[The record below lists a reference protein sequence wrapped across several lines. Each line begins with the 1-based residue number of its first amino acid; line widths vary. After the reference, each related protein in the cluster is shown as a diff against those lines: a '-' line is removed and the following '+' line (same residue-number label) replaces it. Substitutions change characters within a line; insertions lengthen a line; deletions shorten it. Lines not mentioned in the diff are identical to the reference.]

1 MPRVRGLCTIGAR
14 SHWAPAAGRGGRMS
28 TDRPTKGLGMG
39 LSALIGDSRP
49 APADEQPASRGGVR
63 EIEIG
68 RIRPNPNQPRSHFS
82 DESIDEL
89 ADSIAERGVLQPIL
103 LRPQGEGEG
112 FEIIAGER
120 RWRAAQRAR
129 LHTIPAIVREIDE
142 AVTAE
147 LALIENIQ
155 REDLNAIE
163 EAEGYKQLIDRHGHT
178 QENVAKIVHK
188 SRSHVANLLRLLDLP
203 EFVRQS
209 LLKGDISMGHARAVA
224 TAPDPVSLT
233 REIVSKGLSV
243 RQAEARAKKAKAG
256 PAELVLTD
264 DRKVDADLV
273 ALERQLGDMLGLKV
287 LVTHKGQGGAVTL
300 HYSSLDQL
308 DMVCQHLTGEPI

>member
-1 MPRVRGLCTIGAR
+1 
-14 SHWAPAAGRGGRMS
+14 MS

-39 LSALIGDSRP
+39 LSALIGDARP
-49 APADEQPASRGGVR
+49 AQSDEQSASRGGVR

-68 RIRPNPNQPRSHFS
+68 RIRPNPNQPRIQFS

-103 LRPQGEGEG
+103 LRPHGDGEG

-142 AVTAE
+142 AATAE

-163 EAEGYKQLIDRHGHT
+163 EAEGYKQLIERHGHT

-224 TAPDPVSLT
+224 TAPDPESLT
-233 REIVSKGLSV
+233 KEIVKKGLSV
-243 RQAEARAKKAKAG
+243 RQAEERARREKPGGQGIARASARNVAMS
-256 PAELVLTD
+256 
-264 DRKVDADLV
+264 VDADLE
-273 ALERQLGDMLGLKV
+273 ALERQLSDLLGV
-287 LVTHKGQGGAVTL
+287 RVNVAHKGQGGSVTV
-300 HYSSLDQL
+300 HYSNLDQL
-308 DMVCQHLTGEPI
+308 DMICQRLSGEPI

>member
-1 MPRVRGLCTIGAR
+1 
-14 SHWAPAAGRGGRMS
+14 MS
-28 TDRPTKGLGMG
+28 AERPTKGLGMG
-39 LSALIGDSRP
+39 LSALIGDARP
-49 APADEQPASRGGVR
+49 GSSNERSASRGGVR

-68 RIRPNPNQPRSHFS
+68 RIRPNPNQPRIQFN
-82 DESIDEL
+82 DESIGEL

-103 LRPQGEGEG
+103 LRRHGDGEG

-142 AVTAE
+142 AATAE

-178 QENVAKIVHK
+178 HENVAKIVHK

-209 LLKGDISMGHARAVA
+209 LLNGDISMGHARAIA
-224 TAPDPVSLT
+224 TASDAEGLT
-233 REIVSKGLSV
+233 REIIAKGLSV
-243 RQAEARAKKAKAG
+243 RQAEERARREKVRPEAGADIARASARNAAK
-256 PAELVLTD
+256 V
-264 DRKVDADLV
+264 VDADLE
-273 ALERQLGDMLGLKV
+273 ALERQLGDILGLRV
-287 LVTHKGQGGAVTL
+287 QVVHKDQGGTVTL

-308 DMVCQHLTGEPI
+308 DMICQRLSGEPI

>member
-1 MPRVRGLCTIGAR
+1 
-14 SHWAPAAGRGGRMS
+14 MS
-28 TDRPTKGLGMG
+28 ADKPGKGLGMG
-39 LSALIGDSRP
+39 LSALLGDAPRP
-49 APADEQPASRGGVR
+49 GAADAVPESRGGVR

-68 RIRPNPNQPRSHFS
+68 RIRPNPNQPRIQFS
-82 DESIDEL
+82 DETIDEL

-103 LRPQGEGEG
+103 LRPHGDGY
-112 FEIIAGER
+112 EIVAGER

-142 AVTAE
+142 ATTAE

-163 EAEGYKQLIDRHGHT
+163 EAEGYRQLIDRHGHT
-178 QENVAKIVHK
+178 QDGVAKLIHK

-203 EFVRQS
+203 DFVRQS

-224 TAPDPVSLT
+224 TAPDPEKLT
-233 REIVSKGLSV
+233 KEIVSRGLSV
-243 RQAEARAKKAKAG
+243 RQAEMRAKQAKEKPGAG
-256 PAELVLTD
+256 YEIARDSARNAAKP
-264 DRKVDADLV
+264 VDADLV
-273 ALERQLGDMLGLKV
+273 ALERQLSDILGLRV
-287 LVTHKGQGGAVTL
+287 NVVHKEQGGSVTL

-308 DMVCQHLTGEPI
+308 DMICQRLSGESI